1 MPVKGKYFKQYLIKG
16 AVILDKN
23 TAWDS
28 FKHTGSV
35 KDYLIYSQLRQV
47 DRESQMKEDRD
58 ENGCRGIGYHG
69 EMRG

>member
-1 MPVKGKYFKQYLIKG
+1 M
-16 AVILDKN
+16 DKN

-47 DRESQMKEDRD
+47 DREGRMKEDRD